1 MVRAVA
7 VVAEAANQ
15 LPVGETAQASPNQA
29 ANTAKGFWR
38 VEPRDAEDGTPDINF
53 RVLMVGAP
61 RDQRDLKNE
70 VERALTILKSLYRK
84 PEDSGKLR
92 EAVSKL
98 LALSQVGLVG
108 PNASPVVAFDALRAL
123 ESDIIERESG
133 PIKNLYMRKLGGWAA
148 LFGGIGLLLYLVC
161 EHFRW
166 LPFDEFYRYRRV
178 FLVWSGAMLGAWA
191 SFASRKV
198 TLTFADLVALEDD
211 KIEPQLRLIFTGS
224 LTAILALIF
233 STGVA
238 DVKIGLFQAS
248 SLMHSGSISLLL
260 GAFAGLAEKALP
272 SAVMSRAT
280 SVITAVTPG
289 PNPSR

>member
-1 MVRAVA
+1 MARAVA
-7 VVAEAANQ
+7 VDADTAAP
-15 LPVGETAQASPNQA
+15 PVEDTAQSTDDQTTNAP
-29 ANTAKGFWR
+29 TGFWG
-38 VEPRDAEDGTPDINF
+38 VQPRDAEDGTPDINF
-53 RVLMVGAP
+53 RVFKVGAP
-61 RDQRDLKNE
+61 QNQRDLKNE
-70 VERALTILKSLYRK
+70 VERALTILKSLYKK
-84 PEDSGKLR
+84 PEDSGRLR

-98 LALSQVGLVG
+98 VALSQVGLVG
-108 PNASPVVAFDALRAL
+108 RNASPVVAFDALRAL

-133 PIKNLYMRKLGGWAA
+133 PIKNLYMRNLGVWAA
-148 LFGGIGLLLYLVC
+148 LFGGIGLFSYLVC

-198 TLTFADLVALEDD
+198 TLAFADLVALEED

-248 SLMHSGSISLLL
+248 SLMQSGSVALLL

-272 SAVMSRAT
+272 SAVMSRAS
-280 SVITAVTPG
+280 SVITAVTPSS
-289 PNPSR
+289 NPSR

>member
-7 VVAEAANQ
+7 VDAEAGSPPVEEAAQDIPAQTANA
-15 LPVGETAQASPNQA
+15 P
-29 ANTAKGFWR
+29 KGFWG

-53 RVLMVGAP
+53 RVLKVGAP

-98 LALSQVGLVG
+98 VALSQVGLVG
-108 PNASPVVAFDALRAL
+108 LNASPVVAFDALRAL

-148 LFGGIGLLLYLVC
+148 LFGGIGLLSYLVC
-161 EHFRW
+161 EHLRW

-198 TLTFADLVALEDD
+198 TLAFADLVALEDD

-238 DVKIGLFQAS
+238 DVKVGMFQAS
-248 SLMHSGSISLLL
+248 SLMHSGSVALLL